1 MTQFLFLAADATAQ
15 QQPNIIKDM
24 GIPMVLF
31 FIIFYF
37 LLIRPQKKRQQEL
50 AAQINSVQGGDTIIT
65 NGGIY
70 GLVVSV
76 SEKTLTLKIADNV
89 KIKLD
94 KQAVS
99 TVIKKDSETAKSAD
113 AASGSEEAA

>member
-1 MTQFLFLAADATAQ
+1 MTQFPLFAAAQ
-15 QQPNIIKDM
+15 QTDNPLGM
-24 GIPMVLF
+24 LVPMVLVF
-31 FIIFYF
+31 VMFYF
-37 LLIRPQKKRQQEL
+37 VAIRPQKKRQAEL
-50 AAQINSVQGGDTIIT
+50 TAQINSVQGGDTIIT

-94 KQAVS
+94 KMAVA
-99 TVIKKDSETAKSAD
+99 TVVKKDSDAAKSAD
-113 AASGSEEAA
+113 GGAEAPEAA